1 MRSGLLVGNYGL
13 DPSTEWARES
23 ILVASVSL
31 PMLGPQ
37 YCLKI
42 QSPRL
47 LFIYLTL
54 VGKATAAAESDK

>member
-23 ILVASVSL
+23 ILVVSISL

-47 LFIYLTL
+47 LSIYLTL
-54 VGKATAAAESDK
+54 DGKTTAAAKSDK

>member
-1 MRSGLLVGNYGL
+1 MSSGLLVGNCGQ

-23 ILVASVSL
+23 ILVASISL

-42 QSPRL
+42 QSLRL
-47 LFIYLTL
+47 LPIYLIL
-54 VGKATAAAESDK
+54 DRKATAAAKSEK